1 MRKLLQV
8 GLVYVLA
15 SQFLIAQTPVQLSRE
30 EAREDIETL
39 RTALEYVH
47 PRLYQY
53 NSKDFFDSR
62 FDSIYNSLNSGISGL
77 DLLSMVSKINAS
89 VNCGHLYTIPQGDL
103 ENEVLNK
110 KVLPFYFKV
119 IGNELFILKNCSAK
133 EHIPEGSKII
143 SINNIPTSRILKDI
157 MEGIATDG
165 YIETRK
171 RRLAE
176 RYLFYKFHGFDLY
189 YHLNIDRSSSFEIE
203 YLPIE
208 RDRKKSTRVQGI
220 SIEDRKKI
228 LKSRYGLDERSWF
241 NEPSPKFELFE
252 DENYGV
258 LTISRSFYNEKIDPD
273 YDSLL
278 AKSFLTLKQKGIAN
292 LIIDLRDNEGGSEHQ
307 QMELISYLFDKPYKL
322 YQNIYLS
329 NLDFRPL
336 KHVIIERDSADFLFN
351 NDDEYMRKFGNNLWI
366 NNYEYSDNLRLQP
379 PKEHVFEGQLYV
391 LMNGISFSSAAATIA
406 DIKKTTSAIFI
417 GEESGGTFEGPTG
430 GNSIVI
436 ELPNSKIM
444 VRISPNIQVGYMY
457 QKHPI
462 GRGVHP
468 DYHIEYS
475 IEDALKGKDL
485 EMEMAVKL
493 IKEKSPSF
501 SKQ

>member
-8 GLVYVLA
+8 GLLCLLA
-15 SQFLIAQTPVQLSRE
+15 SQFLNAQSPMRLNQE
-30 EAREDIETL
+30 QAREDIETL

-53 NSKDFFDSR
+53 NSKEFFDRR
-62 FDSIYNSLNSGISGL
+62 FDSTLTSLNAEVSGL

-103 ENEVLNK
+103 EKEVLNK
-110 KVLPFYFKV
+110 KVLPFYFKL
-119 IGNELFILKNCSAK
+119 IGDELFVLNNCSTIK
-133 EHIPEGSKII
+133 NIPDGSKII
-143 SINNIPTSRILKDI
+143 SINGLPTSKILNE
-157 MEGIATDG
+157 MMGGIATDG
-165 YIETRK
+165 HIETRK

-176 RYLFYKFHGFDLY
+176 RYFFYRFHGFDLY
-189 YHLNIDRSSSFEIE
+189 YHLHVDRGSSFEIE
-203 YLPIE
+203 YLPFE
-208 RDRKKSTRVQGI
+208 CDANKSTKVEGI
-220 SIEDRKKI
+220 SFEDRKKI
-228 LKSRYGLDERSWF
+228 LKERYGLEEGTWF
-241 NEPSPKFELFE
+241 KEPSPEFELFE
-252 DENYGV
+252 KENYAV

-278 AKSFLTLKQKGIAN
+278 ASSFLTLKHKKIAN
-292 LIIDLRDNEGGSEHQ
+292 LIIDLRDNEGGSEHHE
-307 QMELISYLFDKPYKL
+307 MELISYLSDKPYKL

-336 KHVIIERDSADFLFN
+336 KEVIIERDSADFLFN

-379 PKEHVFEGQLYV
+379 PKEHVFKGQLYV

-406 DIKKTTSAIFI
+406 DIKKTTNAIFI

-462 GRGVHP
+462 GRGVLP
-468 DYHIEYS
+468 DYPIKYS
-475 IEDALKGKDL
+475 IEDVLNEKDL
-485 EMEMAVKL
+485 EMEKALKL
-493 IKEKSPSF
+493 IKEKKP
-501 SKQ
+501 